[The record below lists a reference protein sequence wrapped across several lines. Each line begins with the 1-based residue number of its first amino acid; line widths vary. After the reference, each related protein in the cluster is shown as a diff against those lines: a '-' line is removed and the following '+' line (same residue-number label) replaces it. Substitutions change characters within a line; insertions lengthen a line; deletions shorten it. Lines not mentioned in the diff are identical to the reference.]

1 MNSPVSTSAL
11 FKGSVVAGLSAA
23 LVGPIAF
30 FTYNVAMTGAM
41 RVPSSDDV
49 KGSLFLGIILG
60 CIGIAAA
67 LVAGFPLLLALRKF
81 NRLSL
86 VSATLAGAVLGLVT
100 SVLLW
105 AADSFRPP
113 IFPLGCLIGAL
124 CGWIAMRVSG
134 GRFMRPNKSLERTR
148 EG

>member
-11 FKGSVVAGLSAA
+11 FKGSVVSGLSAA

-30 FTYNVAMTGAM
+30 FAYDVALTGAIK
-41 RVPSSDDV
+41 VPSADDV
-49 KGSLFLGIILG
+49 KGSLFLGLILG

-86 VSATLAGAVLGLVT
+86 VSATAAGAVLGLAT

-105 AADSFRPP
+105 TVDSFRPSV
-113 IFPLGCLIGAL
+113 FPLGCLIGAL
-124 CGWIAMRVSG
+124 CGWIALRVSG